1 MMRCVKTLFYSS
13 FWLFLITL
21 QTPLVQAK
29 AVWRQ
34 IQQQRAPF
42 SPRASQLEAAKG
54 KSDKSSNFHLP
65 GLFAWVLYRV
75 YTYYPEKCCVFW
87 LYFFQPEHCT
97 NELLLWHNLFLKSFF
112 FPVFTLRIPLIFLLQ
127 SKAAICAL
135 TLHFRTITQSKL
147 SVLIERDVCQTGVPL
162 PLILL
167 CVWVTDW
174 IIN

>member
-1 MMRCVKTLFYSS
+1 MCKNIVLQQLLALFNNTANASGSGKSS
-13 FWLFLITL
+13 LKADSAAEGSLFLPTWSCKREIWEILKLSFSRSVCLGFIWSTYTL
-21 QTPLVQAK
+21 SREKLCFFNLNTVQM
-29 AVWRQ
+29 
-34 IQQQRAPF
+34 
-42 SPRASQLEAAKG
+42 S
-54 KSDKSSNFHLP
+54 
-65 GLFAWVLYRV
+65 
-75 YTYYPEKCCVFW
+75 YYCDTACFW
-87 LYFFQPEHCT
+87 SL
-97 NELLLWHNLFLKSFF
+97 F

-167 CVWVTDW
+167 WVWVTDW

>member
-1 MMRCVKTLFYSS
+1 MCKNIVLQQLLALFNNTAKRLWFRQKQFEGRFSS
-13 FWLFLITL
+13 RGLPFPHEPPNLKLQKGNLTNPQTFIYQVCLLGFYIEYIHIIQRNVVFFDFIFFNLNTVQMSYYCDTTCFWSL
-21 QTPLVQAK
+21 
-29 AVWRQ
+29 
-34 IQQQRAPF
+34 
-42 SPRASQLEAAKG
+42 
-54 KSDKSSNFHLP
+54 
-65 GLFAWVLYRV
+65 
-75 YTYYPEKCCVFW
+75 
-87 LYFFQPEHCT
+87 
-97 NELLLWHNLFLKSFF
+97 F